1 MNTHNHHTTNHHLSH
16 DLDLLTAVHPK
27 GPLKAMMRR
36 KYIVYFRDVSSY
48 INSKWFG
55 AKIQMW
61 YFVYYYINLLDFCQ
75 TYDCVNDL
83 GFLNFRANI
92 YLSSL
97 THP

>member
-48 INSKWFG
+48 INSK
-55 AKIQMW
+55 
-61 YFVYYYINLLDFCQ
+61 
-75 TYDCVNDL
+75 
-83 GFLNFRANI
+83 
-92 YLSSL
+92 
-97 THP
+97 

>member
-1 MNTHNHHTTNHHLSH
+1 MNTTQPPPH

-48 INSKWFG
+48 INSKWIG

-61 YFVYYYINLLDFCQ
+61 YFVYYYIILDFHQ
-75 TYDCVNDL
+75 TYDCVQT
-83 GFLNFRANI
+83 NFQTLRVGVHH
-92 YLSSL
+92 SM
-97 THP
+97 

>member
-1 MNTHNHHTTNHHLSH
+1 MNTTQPEPPPH

-48 INSKWFG
+48 INSKWIG

-61 YFVYYYINLLDFCQ
+61 YFVYYYINERVVDFSA
-75 TYDCVNDL
+75 TYDL
-83 GFLNFRANI
+83 WLKAESWSLNLKI
-92 YLSSL
+92 
-97 THP
+97 